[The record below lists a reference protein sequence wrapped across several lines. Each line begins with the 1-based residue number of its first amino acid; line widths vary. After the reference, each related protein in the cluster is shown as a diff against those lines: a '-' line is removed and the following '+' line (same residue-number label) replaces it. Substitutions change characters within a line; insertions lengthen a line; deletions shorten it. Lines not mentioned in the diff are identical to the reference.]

1 MNMDKYIKL
10 SEYAKL
16 KGVHYRTAWRWF
28 HAGLIVGAK
37 QEPTGTILVPIQE
50 NKQNSD
56 RHVAIYT
63 RVSSS
68 QNKTN
73 LEGQAE
79 RLKAYAAAK
88 GYVIVH
94 IVKEVAS
101 GVNDNRQKL
110 DWLLGEQDWDI
121 LLVEHKDRLTRVG
134 FNHIKVL
141 LEQLGKKV
149 EVVNLAETQDED
161 LMQDFVSI
169 ITSYCARIYGLRRS
183 RRKTERIIKELQ
195 DD

>member
-1 MNMDKYIKL
+1 MDKYIKL
-10 SEYAKL
+10 SEYAKM

-28 HAGLIVGAK
+28 HSGLIGGAK
-37 QEPTGTILVPIQE
+37 QESTGTILVPLQE
-50 NKQNSD
+50 DKQNSD
-56 RHVAIYT
+56 KRVAIYT
-63 RVSSS
+63 RASSS
-68 QNKTN
+68 QNKAN
-73 LEGQAE
+73 LEGQTE
-79 RLKAYAAAK
+79 RLKTYATAK
-88 GYVIVH
+88 GYIIIH

-141 LEQLGKKV
+141 LEQLGKKI